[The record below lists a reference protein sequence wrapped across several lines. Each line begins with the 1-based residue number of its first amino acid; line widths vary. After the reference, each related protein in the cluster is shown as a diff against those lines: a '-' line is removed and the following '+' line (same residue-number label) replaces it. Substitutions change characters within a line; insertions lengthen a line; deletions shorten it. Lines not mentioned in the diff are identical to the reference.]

1 MLAEHLDGE
10 AGDAFG
16 SYSVSLQGSQETES
30 ETSSWELY
38 STMFLCLVGRVWGWQ
53 RVQAGP
59 MAGRRVTDRG
69 SESPR
74 GKIIKL

>member
-1 MLAEHLDGE
+1 MPLGVTLSLCKVARRLKVKLLR
-10 AGDAFG
+10 G
-16 SYSVSLQGSQETES
+16 SCTL
-30 ETSSWELY
+30 
-38 STMFLCLVGRVWGWQ
+38 TMFLCLVGRVWGWQ